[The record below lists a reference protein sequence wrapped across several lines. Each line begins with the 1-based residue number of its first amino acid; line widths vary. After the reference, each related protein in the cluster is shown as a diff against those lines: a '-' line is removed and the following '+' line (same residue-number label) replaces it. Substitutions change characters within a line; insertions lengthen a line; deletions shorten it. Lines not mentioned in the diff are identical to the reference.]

1 MQIVISEYD
10 RVNHHP
16 TAKAKNKFAEHM
28 GLCDAMLQYHQVKK
42 EMNK

>member
-16 TAKAKNKFAEHM
+16 TAKAKNK
-28 GLCDAMLQYHQVKK
+28 QVSLLDITGSQIRKI
-42 EMNK
+42 